1 MTEKTRLKDSER
13 RKMLVAYLR
22 DGSVPEGFY
31 VKVMKND
38 NISFRKLRPA
48 LSKEEKITRLERQI
62 KKLKQGDGEQT
73 TSDSSD
79 VTESKQ
85 ESEMPLDPVPE
96 NETPPQQESEM
107 PLDSIPEN
115 ETPPQQ
121 ESEMPLDPVP
131 ENETPPQQLDD
142 DSDW

>member
-38 NISFRKLRPA
+38 NISFRKLRPV

-85 ESEMPLDPVPE
+85 ESEMPLDPVPDS
-96 NETPPQQESEM
+96 ETPPQQESEM

-121 ESEMPLDPVP
+121 P
-131 ENETPPQQLDD
+131 DD

>member
-31 VKVMKND
+31 VKVMKNN
-38 NISFRKLRPA
+38 NISFRKLRPV
-48 LSKEEKITRLERQI
+48 LSKEEKIMRLERQI
-62 KKLKQGDGEQT
+62 EKLKQDDGEQT

-79 VTESKQ
+79 VTEPKQ
-85 ESEMPLDPVPE
+85 ESETPLDSIPESETPSNSILESETPSNSVPE
-96 NETPPQQESEM
+96 NETPPQH
-107 PLDSIPEN
+107 P
-115 ETPPQQ
+115 
-121 ESEMPLDPVP
+121 
-131 ENETPPQQLDD
+131 DD